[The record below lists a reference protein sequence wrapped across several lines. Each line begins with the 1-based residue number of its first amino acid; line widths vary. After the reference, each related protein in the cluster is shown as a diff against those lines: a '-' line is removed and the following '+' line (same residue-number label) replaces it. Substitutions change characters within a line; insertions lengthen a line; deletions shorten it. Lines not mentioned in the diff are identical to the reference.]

1 MDLSLRILNKYRN
14 EGLLYS
20 QVHPTLPLTIWNY
33 TEKVQYEGLWDE
45 ITLSCRGL
53 VTDDRAVVYAR
64 PFKKFFNIEEGKH
77 TPTSEFEVF
86 EKMDGSLGIMFKY
99 NGEVICATR
108 GSFASD
114 QAVWMSKF
122 AKEYNYQNIIVDGF
136 TYLFEIIYPENR
148 IVVNYGDQERLVLLG
163 IIKTESGE
171 ELPYDDISFDGWDIV
186 NKYDG
191 IRDYSELK
199 SKIDNNVEGFVVRF
213 SNGDRMKIK
222 GEEYLRLHK
231 VMTNLSTTAVWEV
244 LSNGG
249 SMDDLLKDV
258 PDEFY
263 GKVKEYEKSLIVQF
277 NQLEEE
283 YQNHFDSIR
292 GLGIRKFFAQ
302 SALMFQHP
310 SILFAMLD
318 GKDISPIIWKII
330 RPEFKKL

>member
-1 MDLSLRILNKYRN
+1 MNLETLHRYCED
-14 EGLLYS
+14 GLLYK
-20 QVHPTLPLTIWNY
+20 QTHPTLPLTIWNY
-33 TEKVQYEGLWDE
+33 SEKVQYEGLWDE

-53 VTDDRAVVYAR
+53 VTDDRAVVFAR
-64 PFKKFFNIEEGKH
+64 PFKKFFNMEEGRH

-99 NGEVICATR
+99 NGVVICTTR

-122 AKEYNYQNIIVDGF
+122 AKEYNYQDIIVDGF

-163 IIKTESGE
+163 IIKTESGQ

-199 SKIDNNVEGFVVRF
+199 SKIDNNAEGFVVRF

-249 SMDDLLKDV
+249 NMDDLLKDV

-263 GKVKEYEKSLIVQF
+263 SKIKNYEKSLIVQF
-277 NQLEEE
+277 NNLEEE
-283 YQNHFDSIR
+283 YQNHFESIK
-292 GLGIRKFFAQ
+292 GLGVRKLFAQ
-302 SALMFQHP
+302 TAIMFQHP
-310 SILFAMLD
+310 SILFGMLD

-330 RPEFKKL
+330 KPVFCKL

>member
-53 VTDDRAVVYAR
+53 VTDDRAVVFAR
-64 PFKKFFNIEEGKH
+64 PFKKFFNIEEGRH
-77 TPTSEFEVF
+77 TPTSDFEVF

-99 NGEVICATR
+99 DDEVICATR

-122 AKEYNYQNIIVDGF
+122 AKEYNYQDIIVDGF

-171 ELPYDDISFDGWDIV
+171 ELHYDDISFAGWDIV
-186 NKYDG
+186 KKYDG

-199 SKIDNNVEGFVVRF
+199 SKIDNNDEGFVVRF

-283 YQNHFDSIR
+283 YQNHFDSIK

-330 RPEFKKL
+330 KPEFKKL

>member
-1 MDLSLRILNKYRN
+1 MDLSLRILNKYQN

-20 QVHPTLPLTIWNY
+20 QVHPTLPLKIWNY

-45 ITLSCRGL
+45 VTLSCRGL
-53 VTDDRAVVYAR
+53 VTDDKAVVIAC
-64 PFKKFFNIEEGKH
+64 PFRKFFNIEEGKH

-114 QAVWMSKF
+114 QSVWMSKF
-122 AKEYNYQNIIVDGF
+122 AKEYNNQDIIVDGF
-136 TYLFEIIYPENR
+136 TYLFEIIYPENK

-163 IIKTESGE
+163 IIKTEPGE
-171 ELPYDDISFDGWDIV
+171 ELPYDDISFEGWDIV
-186 NKYDG
+186 KKYNG

-199 SKIDNNVEGFVVRF
+199 SKIDNNAEGFVVRF

-244 LSNGG
+244 LSNSGN
-249 SMDDLLKDV
+249 MDDLLKDV

-263 GKVKEYEKSLIVQF
+263 GKVKEYEKSLIVRF

-292 GLGIRKFFAQ
+292 GLGIRKLFAQ
-302 SALMFQHP
+302 TAIMFQHP
-310 SILFAMLD
+310 SILFGMLD
-318 GKDISPIIWKII
+318 GKDVSPIIWKII
-330 RPEFKKL
+330 KPEFKKL

>member
-1 MDLSLRILNKYRN
+1 MNLETLHRYCED
-14 EGLLYS
+14 GLLYK
-20 QVHPTLPLTIWNY
+20 QTHPSLPLTIWNY

-53 VTDDRAVVYAR
+53 VTDDRAVVFAR
-64 PFKKFFNIEEGKH
+64 PFKKFFNMEEGRH

-86 EKMDGSLGIMFKY
+86 EKMDGSLGIMFVY

-122 AKEYNYQNIIVDGF
+122 AKEYNYQDIIVDGF

-163 IIKTESGE
+163 IIKTEYGK

-199 SKIDNNVEGFVVRF
+199 SKIDNNAEGFVVRF

-249 SMDDLLKDV
+249 NMDDLLKDV

-263 GKVKEYEKSLIVQF
+263 DKIKDYEESLIVQF
-277 NQLEEE
+277 NNLKEE
-283 YQNHFDSIR
+283 YQNHFDSIK
-292 GLGIRKFFAQ
+292 GLGVRKLFAQ
-302 SALMFQHP
+302 TAIMFQHP
-310 SILFAMLD
+310 SILFGMLD
-318 GKDISPIIWKII
+318 GKDISSIIWKII
-330 RPEFKKL
+330 KPVFCKL